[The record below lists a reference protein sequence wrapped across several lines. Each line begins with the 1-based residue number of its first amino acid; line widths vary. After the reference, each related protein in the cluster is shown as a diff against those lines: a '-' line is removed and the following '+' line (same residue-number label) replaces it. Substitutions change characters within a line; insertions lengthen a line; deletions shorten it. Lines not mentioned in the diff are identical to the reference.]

1 VIHRIIGHPSAVS
14 IVENYPHVRD
24 TLENFQQYRLWR
36 RPPPWPPRPP
46 GLTRTT
52 LADSNLSTAGLPRA
66 RPRAQKFTCEDS
78 AGLIITR

>member
-52 LADSNLSTAGLPRA
+52 LAD
-66 RPRAQKFTCEDS
+66 
-78 AGLIITR
+78 